1 MRYRGHRSKLADNN
15 ISVRPRGNRVRD
27 AISQSARA
35 VGFFLFFFSIN
46 ARPQTARDGGEE
58 NDRKCPSNSSVRTPE
73 LPVSPS
79 ALPACFVAEGHIY
92 ILLAGQLPS
101 DATRVQI
108 VRGDGADTGGK

>member
-1 MRYRGHRSKLADNN
+1 M
-15 ISVRPRGNRVRD
+15 
-27 AISQSARA
+27 SQQ
-35 VGFFLFFFSIN
+35 LIC
-46 ARPQTARDGGEE
+46 QD
-58 NDRKCPSNSSVRTPE
+58 PE
-73 LPVSPS
+73 LSVSPS